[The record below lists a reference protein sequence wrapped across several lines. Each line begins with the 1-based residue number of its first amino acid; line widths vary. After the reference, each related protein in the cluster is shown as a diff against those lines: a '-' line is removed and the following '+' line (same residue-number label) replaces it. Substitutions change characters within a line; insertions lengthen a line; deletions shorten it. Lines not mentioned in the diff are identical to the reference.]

1 MVSALA
7 RPVAMSEAL
16 AGGEAPLGALSRAK
30 LWLLAAAIAM
40 LALATVLSLLFA
52 PYLTAGFSAPVAQ
65 RIFYLHFGAAL
76 TSYVAFSGTFVF
88 SLLYLRKGQPAHD
101 TAAAACASLGL
112 LFTTMVLFA
121 GPLWGWAEWG
131 VAWRFEDARLDT
143 YLVLGLVFVG
153 YFALRR
159 QLTQPEVRA
168 RTAAAYAAAGFVLV
182 PLSYLSIYLF
192 QSLHPKVI
200 SPGGQGVG
208 GQGAL
213 VMLTALAAFVLLFLA
228 LLGWRLGLSAL
239 DARVTRLQEQVDA

>member
-1 MVSALA
+1 
-7 RPVAMSEAL
+7 
-16 AGGEAPLGALSRAK
+16 
-30 LWLLAAAIAM
+30 M
-40 LALATVLSLLFA
+40 LALATLLSLLYA
-52 PYLTAGFSAPVAQ
+52 PTLTAGFSAPVAQ
-65 RIFYLHFGAAL
+65 RIFYLHFGAAI

-88 SLLYLRKGQPAHD
+88 SLLFLKNGKPAND

-153 YFALRR
+153 YLALRR
-159 QLTQPEVRA
+159 QIAEGDARA
-168 RTAAAYAAAGFVLV
+168 RTSATYAAAGYVLV
-182 PLSYLSIYLF
+182 PLSYFSIYLF

-213 VMLTALAAFVLLFLA
+213 VMLVALAAFVLLFLA
-228 LLGWRLGLSAL
+228 LLGWRLDQAAL
-239 DARVTRLQEQVDA
+239 DRRVAALQERADL